1 VSGYAF
7 GKGVYFADM
16 FQKSFNYCRMGDD
29 YSYHHRP
36 GKKQKQVRVGLC
48 AVRVVRSDNVL
59 TNCTRHNTTHRLGS
73 CFCARWRWAT

>member
-1 VSGYAF
+1 MSGYAF

-36 GKKQKQVRVGLC
+36 GKKQKQVR
-48 AVRVVRSDNVL
+48 SL
-59 TNCTRHNTTHRLGS
+59 TSCVCVCVCVPCVSCGPTT
-73 CFCARWRWAT
+73 